1 MNLGET
7 IRDEL
12 SLARGTLSNEN
23 RKETSQVLHRK
34 DFRLMSETNGQ
45 VVSEQGSVISSQTEV
60 ELYIKDLER
69 QLASVEDE
77 SRLENLIFAKNTTK
91 AVKGPPYRWNRL
103 NPHGNSVCTYELI
116 SPKNL
121 PAYWA
126 TLNSAR
132 RFFAQAL
139 SL

>member
-69 QLASVEDE
+69 QLASVEDD
-77 SRLENLIFAKNTTK
+77 SRLANRDLEKLRQIRQQVFNQMMSKLPERLYETAMDAIRK
-91 AVKGPPYRWNRL
+91 AG
-103 NPHGNSVCTYELI
+103 G
-116 SPKNL
+116 
-121 PAYWA
+121 
-126 TLNSAR
+126 
-132 RFFAQAL
+132 
-139 SL
+139 